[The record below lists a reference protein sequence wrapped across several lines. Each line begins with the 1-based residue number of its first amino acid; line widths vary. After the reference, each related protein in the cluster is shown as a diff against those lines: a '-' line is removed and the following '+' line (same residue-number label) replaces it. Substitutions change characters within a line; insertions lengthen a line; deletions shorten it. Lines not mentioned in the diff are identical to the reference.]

1 MIIFP
6 TEDTHFKTFSDN
18 HNYTQTQK
26 YTLEKSPI
34 TIKWDLRISMTD
46 LKYKTLSK
54 TEKLQALAKK
64 WELYKYHIFRSKPR
78 CTKIMS
84 NRVKVLQKNNLEHI
98 ILMPTKIS
106 SKCQENKHTLR
117 QP

>member
-1 MIIFP
+1 MIDNFSNRKYC
-6 TEDTHFKTFSDN
+6 FKMLSDN

-26 YTLEKSPI
+26 YTIEKSPI
-34 TIKWDLRISMTD
+34 PIKWDLRISMKD
-46 LKYKTLSK
+46 LKHKNLSK

-64 WELYKYHIFRSKPR
+64 WELYKHHIFRSKPR

-84 NRVKVLQKNNLEHI
+84 NRVKVSKTNLEHI
-98 ILMPTKIS
+98 ILMPAKIS
-106 SKCQENKHTLR
+106 SKCQENKHPLR